1 MKNTIKPMR
10 SNPQVI
16 FSDTLSKII
25 TKNSPRVIALPTD
38 AQLDQVDLDR
48 LLAIF
53 RDRFADAS
61 DFTYLM
67 AGNFKVDEVLP
78 LLEVYIGGLPSTK
91 RKETWKDVTPGFPEG
106 KLVVDVPKNSEPQSL
121 VVMVWKG
128 KFKWSDKD
136 RTGLS
141 MLMDILEIK
150 CRESMREDQG
160 GVYGISIDGSTTKI
174 PKPRFTIS
182 SNWGCSPE
190 NIRKL
195 TGTVLDEMKKIKENG
210 PSDIDLGKVKETLI
224 RDRETRIKENSFW
237 LSALQNY
244 YLYGDRILTLE
255 EYRNF
260 INSFTAGDI
269 KAIANKYLD
278 TEKYVEV
285 ELTPAEKAETK

>member
-1 MKNTIKPMR
+1 
-10 SNPQVI
+10 
-16 FSDTLSKII
+16 L
-25 TKNSPRVIALPTD
+25 
-38 AQLDQVDLDR
+38 
-48 LLAIF
+48 
-53 RDRFADAS
+53 
-61 DFTYLM
+61 
-67 AGNFKVDEVLP
+67 
-78 LLEVYIGGLPSTK
+78 
-91 RKETWKDVTPGFPEG
+91 
-106 KLVVDVPKNSEPQSL
+106 
-121 VVMVWKG
+121 
-128 KFKWSDKD
+128 
-136 RTGLS
+136 
-141 MLMDILEIK
+141 
-150 CRESMREDQG
+150 
-160 GVYGISIDGSTTKI
+160 I

-237 LSALQNY
+237 LSALQNH